1 MVIEGTH
8 YSPKCF
14 CKNCKKIKIMDEK
27 VSLRNEWNLALLR
40 YAEKVGTED
49 APESR
54 RKIVTDIS
62 QAIATAVANRE
73 KEIAEEVEK
82 KNEKLPYTP
91 DCTGEQ
97 IIYNENHMSLIKHA
111 ERELRLAGFFDKD
124 SDYEGALGK
133 AVMELIKVFS
143 KQGHS
148 GFSANRVVSLFEKV
162 ARYENLLPLTGEDSE
177 WNDISDLNGGTLQ
190 NNRVSS
196 VFKEKETGRA
206 YYIDAIVWRT
216 QNGGYFTG
224 SADDVSSRQYIKSF
238 PFTPKTFYVDVIEE
252 EVKKDD
258 WVFHIKD
265 NEQLMPVFEYY
276 EEKKWGATM

>member
-1 MVIEGTH
+1 
-8 YSPKCF
+8 
-14 CKNCKKIKIMDEK
+14 
-27 VSLRNEWNLALLR
+27 
-40 YAEKVGTED
+40 
-49 APESR
+49 
-54 RKIVTDIS
+54 
-62 QAIATAVANRE
+62 
-73 KEIAEEVEK
+73 
-82 KNEKLPYTP
+82 
-91 DCTGEQ
+91 
-97 IIYNENHMSLIKHA
+97 MSLIKHA

-133 AVMELIKVFS
+133 AVMELIEVFS

-177 WNDISDLNGGTLQ
+177 WNDISDLDGGTLQ

-216 QNGGYFTG
+216 QNGGSFTG

-252 EVKKDD
+252 EVKKND